1 MSRKNLSA
9 TNKIPKLLN
18 SKLKNKRI
26 SKIYRKFEKTLN
38 ISENFIVAVSGGP
51 DSLALAFL
59 SKIYSIKKN
68 LVSKYFII
76 DHKLRKE
83 STKEAQL
90 VKKILN
96 KFSIKAEILTWY
108 GKKPSKNLQASARK
122 KRYELLMAK
131 SKKLKI
137 NNLILGHHLDDL
149 FENFFIRIVRGS
161 GLKGLISLDQ
171 QNKINETNLFR
182 PLLNQKKD
190 ELIFL
195 SKYVY
200 NFFVKDPSNKDEKY
214 LRIKIRNLIKELQS
228 NGLDKKKF
236 LLTINNLKY
245 SDEVIKFY
253 LNENIKQNVYFSKS
267 KNQLTIN
274 NKFFQQPK
282 EIVFRSFSDLI
293 KRIGKKY
300 YPVRG
305 KKLDGII
312 KKIKTNNISKLTLG
326 GCIIEKVNQTVI
338 LSKEH

>member
-1 MSRKNLSA
+1 M
-9 TNKIPKLLN
+9 
-18 SKLKNKRI
+18 
-26 SKIYRKFEKTLN
+26 
-38 ISENFIVAVSGGP
+38 
-51 DSLALAFL
+51 
-59 SKIYSIKKN
+59 
-68 LVSKYFII
+68 YFII

-96 KFSIKAEILTWY
+96 KFSIKSEILTWY

-137 NNLILGHHLDDL
+137 NNLILGHHMDDL
-149 FENFFIRIVRGS
+149 FENFFIRIIRGS

-200 NFFVKDPSNKDEKY
+200 NFFVKDPSNKNEKY

>member
-83 STKEAQL
+83 STREAQL

-96 KFSIKAEILTWY
+96 KFSIKSEILTWY

-137 NNLILGHHLDDL
+137 NNLILGHHMDDL
-149 FENFFIRIVRGS
+149 FENFFIRIIRGS

-182 PLLNQKKD
+182 PLLNQKKE

-253 LNENIKQNVYFSKS
+253 LNENIKQNVYFFKS

-274 NKFFQQPK
+274 NKFFQQP
-282 EIVFRSFSDLI
+282 
-293 KRIGKKY
+293 
-300 YPVRG
+300 RG
-305 KKLDGII
+305 
-312 KKIKTNNISKLTLG
+312 N
-326 GCIIEKVNQTVI
+326 CF
-338 LSKEH
+338 

>member
-1 MSRKNLSA
+1 MSRKNLSVV
-9 TNKIPKLLN
+9 NKIPKLLD
-18 SKLKNKRI
+18 SKLRNKRI

-38 ISENFIVAVSGGP
+38 INENFIVAVSGGP

-59 SKIYSIKKN
+59 SKIYSIKNN
-68 LVSKYFII
+68 LVSRYFII

-96 KFSIKAEILTWY
+96 KFFIKAEILTWY
-108 GKKPSKNLQASARK
+108 GKKPSKNLQSSARK

-182 PLLNQKKD
+182 PLLNQKKE

-236 LLTINNLKY
+236 LLTINNLKS

-253 LNENIKQNVYFSKS
+253 LNENIKQNVHFSKN

-274 NKFFQQPK
+274 NKFFQQPR

-293 KRIGKKY
+293 RKIGKKY
-300 YPVRG
+300 YSVRG

-312 KKIKTNNISKLTLG
+312 KKIKTNNISKLTSG
-326 GCIIEKVNQTVI
+326 GCVIEKVNQTVI

>member
-108 GKKPSKNLQASARK
+108 GKKPSNNLQASARK

-131 SKKLKI
+131 SKKLRI
-137 NNLILGHHLDDL
+137 NNLILGHHMDDL
-149 FENFFIRIVRGS
+149 FENFFIRIIRGS

-171 QNKINETNLFR
+171 QNTINETNLFR

-274 NKFFQQPK
+274 NKFFQQPQ

-293 KRIGKKY
+293 KRISKKY

>member
-1 MSRKNLSA
+1 MSRKNLSVV
-9 TNKIPKLLN
+9 NKIPKLLD
-18 SKLKNKRI
+18 SKLRNKRI

-38 ISENFIVAVSGGP
+38 INENFIVAVSGGP

-59 SKIYSIKKN
+59 SKIYSIKNN
-68 LVSKYFII
+68 LVSRYFII

-96 KFSIKAEILTWY
+96 KFFIKAEILTWY
-108 GKKPSKNLQASARK
+108 GKKPSKNLQSSARK

-200 NFFVKDPSNKDEKY
+200 NFFVKDPSNKDE
-214 LRIKIRNLIKELQS
+214 
-228 NGLDKKKF
+228 
-236 LLTINNLKY
+236 
-245 SDEVIKFY
+245 
-253 LNENIKQNVYFSKS
+253 NI
-267 KNQLTIN
+267 
-274 NKFFQQPK
+274 
-282 EIVFRSFSDLI
+282 
-293 KRIGKKY
+293 
-300 YPVRG
+300 
-305 KKLDGII
+305 
-312 KKIKTNNISKLTLG
+312 
-326 GCIIEKVNQTVI
+326 
-338 LSKEH
+338 

>member
-83 STKEAQL
+83 STREAQL

-96 KFSIKAEILTWY
+96 KFSIKSEILTWY

-182 PLLNQKKD
+182 PLLNQKKE

-236 LLTINNLKY
+236 LLTINNLKS

-253 LNENIKQNVYFSKS
+253 LNENIKQNVHFSKN

-274 NKFFQQPK
+274 NKFFQQPR

-293 KRIGKKY
+293 RKIGKKY
-300 YPVRG
+300 YSVRG

-326 GCIIEKVNQTVI
+326 GCVIEKVNQTVI

>member
-137 NNLILGHHLDDL
+137 NNLILGHHMDDL
-149 FENFFIRIVRGS
+149 FENFFIRIIRGS

-214 LRIKIRNLIKELQS
+214 LRIKIRNLIKELQN

-253 LNENIKQNVYFSKS
+253 LNENIKQNVYFFKS

-274 NKFFQQPK
+274 NKFFQQPQ

-293 KRIGKKY
+293 KKIGKKY

-305 KKLDGII
+305 KKLDEII